1 MIEQAIVEYL
11 NTVTALTTLL
21 GGQKIYYRRVPPLSG
36 TATIKMP
43 WVIVTN
49 SGGRRTR
56 DTQVSTEG
64 RDTLTIYVEHNNPI
78 TGRAIAEAVLRALE
92 NYRGDMSPERDLD
105 IRCGSVRDLDGFQG
119 SFKFIVTAYIR
130 YRQTTAFPS

>member
-1 MIEQAIVEYL
+1 MIEQAVVEYL

-21 GGQKIYYRRVPPLSG
+21 GGQKIYYRRVPPS
-36 TATIKMP
+36 TVPIKMP

-49 SGGRRTR
+49 SGGPRNR

-78 TGRAIAEAVLRALE
+78 TGRAIAEAILRALE
-92 NYRGDMSPERDLD
+92 NYRGDMVPERDVD
-105 IRCGSVRDLDGFQG
+105 VRCGSVRDLDGFQG
-119 SFKFIVTAYIR
+119 SFKFIVPVYIR